1 MITLGIDLSSQPA
14 GTAACTLEWTTK
26 TARAHSP
33 RIACTDDEL
42 DVQIAKAD
50 AVGLD
55 APLGWPVDFVRAVA
69 GWQETTWNPELR
81 DRLRFRETDREVRRR
96 LGLLPLSVSTDLIAL
111 PAMRAMALLHRHGV
125 TDRSGDGRF
134 FEVYPAASL
143 RVWGWA
149 HRGYKAARDTA
160 ALRARTTM
168 LDQIRTALDWL
179 DVPDAYAETADAL
192 DSLLAA
198 LTTGLA
204 ATGRTHRPT
213 PAQLPSARVEGWIHL
228 PTEQP
233 SPLGTKPLRAKRG

>member
-1 MITLGIDLSSQPA
+1 VDNEDGA
-14 GTAACTLEWTTK
+14 GTADLRPMMNSMCKL
-26 TARAHSP
+26 R
-33 RIACTDDEL
+33 
-42 DVQIAKAD
+42 AD

-55 APLGWPVDFVRAVA
+55 ALLDGRWTSVPALA
-69 GWQETTWNPELR
+69 GDNVEPGITPALPG
-81 DRLRFRETDREVRRR
+81 DRQR
-96 LGLLPLSVSTDLIAL
+96 LPLSVSTDLIAL

-168 LDQIRTALDWL
+168 LDQIRAALDWL

-204 ATGRTHRPT
+204 ATGRTPDQR
-213 PAQLPSARVEGWIHL
+213 LPSESKVD
-228 PTEQP
+228 PPPP
-233 SPLGTKPLRAKRG
+233 SNPALGTKPLRKTGLTAAAIDPTAACHRGVAT